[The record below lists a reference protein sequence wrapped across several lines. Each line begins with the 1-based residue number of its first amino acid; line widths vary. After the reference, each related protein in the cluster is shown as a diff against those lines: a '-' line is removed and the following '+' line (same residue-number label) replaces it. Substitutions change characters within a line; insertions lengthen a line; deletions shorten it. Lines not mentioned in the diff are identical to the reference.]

1 MDPNNNDQWGN
12 AFEQPPMAGA
22 AAAPPPPPQ
31 YAPAPAQQPV
41 IINVQQNAPA
51 PQAPPSYGGAPPPPV
66 IAKTSDQ
73 IFGTNGGPSANRRGT
88 KQDVIGGCCCIVI
101 FFIIVISSI
110 ITAMFRDQ
118 QDICHAPNPFTLEPG
133 VTLVLS
139 PPTHPTCTNHNDG
152 NEEPG
157 CFVYDDYKNCPLTV
171 YSQNNQITYQLR
183 YLDVAYNCGDYLS
196 IHDDHHICTSAWGA
210 QNEVKTMENEIDILW
225 FTDSITN
232 HEYEGFTLWVWEEN
246 PNESRSIALESAMT
260 PDQMIKPS
268 KEEKDEIR
276 KAALNPPGEF
286 VRY

>member
-1 MDPNNNDQWGN
+1 MYPNNNDQWGN

-51 PQAPPSYGGAPPPPV
+51 PQAPLSYGGAPPPPV

-88 KQDVIGGCCCIVI
+88 KQDGIGVCSCIVI
-101 FFIIVISSI
+101 FIIVISSI
-110 ITAMFRDQ
+110 ITAMYRDE

-139 PPTHPTCTNHNDG
+139 PPAHPTCTNHNDG
-152 NEEPG
+152 NDEPG
-157 CFVYDDYKNCPLTV
+157 CFVYDDNKNCPLTV
-171 YSQNNQITYQLR
+171 YSQNNQITYQLQ
-183 YLDVAYNCGDYLS
+183 YLDVEFNCGDYLS

-232 HEYEGFTLWVWEEN
+232 HEYRGFTLWVWEEN
-246 PNESRSIALESAMT
+246 PNESRSIAPESTMT